1 MEKRKRIN
9 NCFGSK
15 ECKMESR
22 DEQGKRLSS
31 ASQRQ
36 SSEFYPSESTINYIW
51 QVFALMN
58 SLVTFNCESYLSHFA
73 RVFHTYLGEKI
84 NIAIW
89 NL

>member
-1 MEKRKRIN
+1 MKKRKRIN

-15 ECKMESR
+15 KCEMESR

-51 QVFALMN
+51 QVFAL
-58 SLVTFNCESYLSHFA
+58 
-73 RVFHTYLGEKI
+73 K
-84 NIAIW
+84 
-89 NL
+89 